1 MKLLFLLLGF
11 LIVVTSAFSQQYEK
25 HIIGTDTIELSNK
38 VYQKEGVVIEQ
49 TGRNPFGITTLKSVD
64 GMGIY
69 ESKKTEVLKIQ
80 QLVANVA
87 TNNARQVFAK
97 IAGVTVWENDG
108 SGLQLNIGAR
118 GLSPNRTSN
127 FTVRQNGYD
136 ISADALGYPESYY
149 TPPLEAIDKIEV
161 VRGASSLQYGPQFGG
176 MINFVFKEG
185 PENKKIEATTRLTIG
200 SFDFTNAFVSVGGTV
215 GDVHYYSF
223 FQQKQGNGWR
233 PNSNFTSNTGYAAIH
248 YTPIKNMELKLE
260 YTGLQYQAQQP
271 GGLTD
276 AMFLQDAQ
284 QSIRS
289 RNYFSVDWQ
298 ILSILG
304 MYTINSTTKVDFR
317 LFSQFSSRKSLGN
330 LERITMIDLGGN
342 RTLLEDQYRNIGFE
356 SRFIHTYSIL
366 SLPSTFLTGVRYYNG
381 FTARKQGDA
390 SANSNPEFSFL
401 TPNNLENSDYRFPS
415 RNYAVFAE
423 NVINLTE
430 DISITPGAR
439 IEYIGTYS
447 RGYYK
452 QTVKDFAGNVIVSEK
467 IDDQKS
473 RVRSFI
479 LLGVGSSYRL
489 TNQLEL
495 YGNISQNYRS
505 ITFSD
510 LRIVNPNFAV
520 DTNIQDER
528 GYNSDI
534 GFRGSFGNYF
544 AFDISL
550 YYLKYNQRIGWKM
563 MADQAPLFLP
573 YRFRTNIGESVSKGV
588 EMFAEFDVWKAI
600 NSEKTDNS
608 LSIFCNYSFTDARYL
623 ESQDK
628 SISNKYV
635 EYVPRQMIRNGLTFK
650 TKTFSIGG
658 ITSFVSEQYSDATN
672 AEWSSTAVNGKI
684 PSYFVVDLSTS
695 YSFESFRIEGSINNI
710 LDNRYFT
717 RRAEGYPGPGIIPAE
732 PRSMFVGV
740 QYVF

>member
-1 MKLLFLLLGF
+1 MKLLFLLFGF
-11 LIVVTSAFSQQYEK
+11 LIAVNSAFSQQYEK
-25 HIIGTDTIELSNK
+25 HIIGSDTIELSNK
-38 VYQKEGVVIEQ
+38 VYQKDGVVIEQ
-49 TGRNPFGITTLKSVD
+49 TGRNPFGITNLKSVE

-185 PENKKIEATTRLTIG
+185 SEHKKIEATTRLTIG

-233 PNSNFTSNTGYAAIH
+233 PNSNFNSNTGYAAIH
-248 YTPIKNMELKLE
+248 YTPINNMELKLE

-276 AMFLQDAQ
+276 AMFQQDAQ

-298 ILSILG
+298 ILSLLG

-342 RTLLEDQYRNIGFE
+342 RTLLEDHYRNIGFE
-356 SRFIHTYSIL
+356 SRFIHTYSLL

-390 SANSNPEFSFL
+390 SSNSNPEFSFL
-401 TPNNLENSDYRFPS
+401 TPDNLENSDYRFPS

-439 IEYIGTYS
+439 VEYIGTYS
-447 RGYYK
+447 SGYYK

-473 RVRSFI
+473 RERSFV
-479 LLGVGSSYRL
+479 LLGIGSSYRL
-489 TNQLEL
+489 TNQIEM

-528 GYNSDI
+528 GYNSDL
-534 GFRGSFGNYF
+534 GLRGSLGNYF
-544 AFDISL
+544 TFDVSL
-550 YYLKYNQRIGWKM
+550 YYLRYNQRIGWKM

-573 YRFRTNIGESVSKGV
+573 YRYRTNIGESVSKGI
-588 EMFAEFDVWKAI
+588 ELFAEYDIWKAI
-600 NSEKTDNS
+600 SNQQTDKSIS
-608 LSIFCNYSFTDARYL
+608 LFCNYSFTDARYL

-628 SISNKYV
+628 AISNKYV
-635 EYVPRQMIRNGLTFK
+635 EYVPRQMLRNGLTFK
-650 TKTFSIGG
+650 TNSFSIGA
-658 ITSFVSEQYSDATN
+658 ITSYVSEQYSDATN

>member
-1 MKLLFLLLGF
+1 MKFRFLLIFF
-11 LIVVTSAFSQQYEK
+11 LLITSYVFAQKEK
-25 HIIGTDTIELSNK
+25 HIIGADTIELSNK
-38 VYQKEGVVIEQ
+38 VYNMDGVLIEQ
-49 TGRNPFGITTLKSVD
+49 NYRNQFGISPLKSVD

-80 QLVANVA
+80 QLVVNVA
-87 TNNARQVFAK
+87 TNNARQIFSK
-97 IAGVTVWENDG
+97 IAGITVWENDG

-161 VRGASSLQYGPQFGG
+161 IRGASSLQYGPQFGG

-185 PENKKIEATTRLTIG
+185 PQNKNIEVTSRLTAG
-200 SFDFTNAFVSVGGTV
+200 SYGFINSFTSVGGAI
-215 GDVHYYSF
+215 GDVHYYTF
-223 FQQKQGNGWR
+223 FQRKQGNGWR
-233 PNSNFTSNTGYAAIH
+233 ANSNFTSNTGFAAIH
-248 YTPIKNMELKLE
+248 YHPMKNLELKLE

-276 AMFLQDAQ
+276 AMFNQNPE
-284 QSIRS
+284 QSIRG
-289 RNYFSVDWQ
+289 RNFFSIDWQ
-298 ILSILG
+298 IVSLLG
-304 MYTINSTTKVDFR
+304 MYTINAATKVDFR
-317 LFSQFSSRKSLGN
+317 LFTQFSARKSLGN

-356 SRFIHTYSIL
+356 SRFIHTYSL
-366 SLPSTFLTGVRYYNG
+366 FSLPSTIITGVRYYNG

-401 TPNNLENSDYRFPS
+401 NPNNLENSDYRFPS

-430 DISITPGAR
+430 KISVTPGVR
-439 IEYIGTYS
+439 LEFIGTYS
-447 RGYYK
+447 SGYYK

-467 IDDQKS
+467 IDDSKN
-473 RVRSFI
+473 RERSFALFGI
-479 LLGVGSSYRL
+479 GSSYRISN
-489 TNQLEL
+489 TLEL
-495 YGNISQNYRS
+495 YTNISQNYRS

-528 GYNSDI
+528 GYNADI
-534 GFRGSFGNYF
+534 GFRGSVGSVLS
-544 AFDISL
+544 FDVSL
-550 YYLKYNQRIGWKM
+550 YYLRYDQRIGWKL

-573 YRFRTNIGESVSKGV
+573 YRYRTNIGESVSKGI
-588 EMFAEFDVWKAI
+588 ELFTEFDIWKAI
-600 NSEKTDNS
+600 SNSPTDKS
-608 LSIFCNYSFTDARYL
+608 LSIFCNYSYTDARYL

-628 SISNKYV
+628 SISNKFV
-635 EYVPRQMIRNGLTFK
+635 EYVPQHMFRNGITFK
-650 TKTFSIGG
+650 NSSFSI
-658 ITSFVSEQYSDATN
+658 SLQSSYVSQQYSDATN
-672 AEWSSTAVNGKI
+672 AEWSSTAVNGII
-684 PSYFVVDLSTS
+684 PAYNVFDMSASYTYENLRF
-695 YSFESFRIEGSINNI
+695 EGSINN
-710 LDNRYFT
+710 LFDNRYFT

-732 PRSMFVGV
+732 PLSMFFGV
-740 QYVF
+740 QFTL

>member
-1 MKLLFLLLGF
+1 MKYSFIYIVFLLLTVNMF
-11 LIVVTSAFSQQYEK
+11 AQKEK
-25 HIIGTDTIELSNK
+25 HIIGTDTIVLSNK
-38 VYQKEGVVIEQ
+38 VYNMDGVLIEQ
-49 TGRNPFGITTLKSVD
+49 NYKNQFGISPLKSVD

-69 ESKKTEVLKIQ
+69 ESKKTEVLKIP

-87 TNNARQVFAK
+87 TNNARQIFSK
-97 IAGVTVWENDG
+97 IAGINVWENDG

-185 PENKKIEATTRLTIG
+185 PQDKNVEVTTRLTGG
-200 SFDFTNAFVSVGGTV
+200 SYDFINSFTSVGGTV
-215 GDVHYYSF
+215 GDVHYYTF
-223 FQQKQGNGWR
+223 FQRKQGNGWR
-233 PNSNFTSNTGYAAIH
+233 SNSNFSSNTGFAAIH
-248 YTPIKNMELKLE
+248 YHPIKNMELKLE
-260 YTGLQYQAQQP
+260 YTGLQYKAQQP

-276 AMFLQDAQ
+276 AMFNQNPE
-284 QSIRS
+284 QSIRE
-289 RNYFSVDWQ
+289 RNFFSVDWQ
-298 ILSILG
+298 IVSLLG
-304 MYTINSTTKVDFR
+304 MYTINATTKVDFR
-317 LFSQFSSRKSLGN
+317 LFTQFSARKSLGN

-356 SRFIHTYSIL
+356 SRFIHTYSL
-366 SLPSTFLTGVRYYNG
+366 FSLPSTVITGVRYYNG

-390 SANSNPEFSFL
+390 SANQNPEFAFL
-401 TPNNLENSDYRFPS
+401 NPENLENSDYRFPS

-430 DISITPGAR
+430 KISVTPGVR

-447 RGYYK
+447 NGYYK
-452 QTVKDFAGNVIVSEK
+452 QIVKDFAGNVIVSEK
-467 IDDQKS
+467 IDDTKN
-473 RVRSFI
+473 RERSFALFGI
-479 LLGVGSSYRL
+479 GSSYRIA
-489 TNQLEL
+489 NSLEL
-495 YGNISQNYRS
+495 YTNISQNYRS

-528 GYNSDI
+528 GFNADL
-534 GFRGSFGNYF
+534 GFRGTVGSVLSF
-544 AFDISL
+544 DVSL
-550 YYLKYNQRIGWKM
+550 YYLRYNQRIGWKL

-573 YRFRTNIGESVSKGV
+573 YRYRTNIGESVSKGV
-588 EMFAEFDVWKAI
+588 ELFTEFDIWKAI
-600 NSEKTDNS
+600 SSSPTDKS
-608 LSIFCNYSFTDARYL
+608 LSVFCNYSYTDARYL

-635 EYVPRQMIRNGLTFK
+635 EYVPQNMLRNGVTFK
-650 TKTFSIGG
+650 TATYSLSLQS
-658 ITSFVSEQYSDATN
+658 SFVSQQYSDATN
-672 AEWSSTAVNGKI
+672 AEWSSTAVNGII
-684 PSYFVVDLSTS
+684 PAYSVFDVSVSYIFNQLR
-695 YSFESFRIEGSINNI
+695 FEGSINN
-710 LDNRYFT
+710 LFDNRYFT

-732 PRSMFVGV
+732 PLSVFFGV
-740 QYVF
+740 QYTL